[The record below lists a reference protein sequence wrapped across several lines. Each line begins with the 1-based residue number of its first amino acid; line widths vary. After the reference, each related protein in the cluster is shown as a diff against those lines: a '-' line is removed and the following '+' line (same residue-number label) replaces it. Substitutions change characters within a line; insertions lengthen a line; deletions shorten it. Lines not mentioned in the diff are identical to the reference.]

1 MKSKLLICAIGLTF
15 SGLAGATTL
24 DKPNLSATYQASFQ
38 GAWNKTA
45 AGELPVY
52 ECTQIVGTATRML
65 SEPTTAVEAKHAYKA
80 CYVDAILNYSEA
92 FFKLNDHASIEKDGM
107 PYGCSLYS
115 RYLKGHVV
123 SLETYAERF
132 GFSATQ
138 LNHEI
143 NTRLQEPASLCQVA
157 LN

>member
-1 MKSKLLICAIGLTF
+1 MKTKLLICAIGLTF

-38 GAWNKTA
+38 GAWNKAA

-52 ECTQIVGTATRML
+52 ECTQISGAATKML
-65 SEPTTAVEAKHAYKA
+65 SEKSTAVEAKQAYKA

-92 FFKLNDHASIEKDGM
+92 FFKLNNHASIEKDGM

-123 SLETYAERF
+123 SLESYAERF
-132 GFSATQ
+132 GFSTTE
-138 LNHEI
+138 LNNEI

>member
-15 SGLAGATTL
+15 SGLAGAATL

-38 GAWNKTA
+38 GAWDKTA

-52 ECTQIVGTATRML
+52 ECTQIAGAATKML
-65 SEPTTAVEAKHAYKA
+65 SEKTTAVEAKQAYKA

-92 FFKLNDHASIEKDGM
+92 FFKLNNHASIEENGK
-107 PYGCSLYS
+107 PYGCTLYS

-123 SLETYAERF
+123 SLEAYAERF
-132 GFSATQ
+132 GFSTTE
-138 LNHEI
+138 LNNEI
-143 NTRLQEPASLCQVA
+143 NTRLQEPASLCLVV